1 MYWRRWWWWWWWWWY
16 WYYSQTV
23 RHEAGLCLLHSP
35 CDHQGWTEEPCL
47 VLLIRQSAQPARTT
61 QHQAPPQHLQLS
73 SLLAG
78 VEGGWLSHDGGDGA
92 GCQRIDWLCWSV
104 VYSGS
109 TSYTVHHTVH
119 PTPPHSHKERN
130 GTLWTVMKDLTSDNS
145 YDSRRIVWDLIL
157 RLEECPDS
165 LL

>member
-1 MYWRRWWWWWWWWWY
+1 MSLRTKLLKEPLIPVCLFSWRCDVYWRRRRWWWWWWY

-35 CDHQGWTEEPCL
+35 CDHQGWTGEPCL
-47 VLLIRQSAQPARTT
+47 VFLIRQSAQSARTD
-61 QHQAPPQHLQLS
+61 QHQAPPQRLQLS

-78 VEGGWLSHDGGDGA
+78 LEGGWLSHDGGDGA

-119 PTPPHSHKERN
+119 PTPPQSQRKEWNSLDCYER
-130 GTLWTVMKDLTSDNS
+130 SDF
-145 YDSRRIVWDLIL
+145 RQ
-157 RLEECPDS
+157 
-165 LL
+165 